1 MRQYWTYIL
10 SSFSRTIYVG
20 VTNDLE
26 RRIQQ
31 HKSKQVP
38 GFTARYDVTRLVH
51 SEVFSDVCDAI
62 AREKQIKSWSRARKN
77 ALIEEH
83 NPLWDD
89 LATCVNGKDCRGR

>member
-1 MRQYWTYIL
+1 MQHFWVYIL
-10 SSFSRTIYVG
+10 SSNTRTIYVG

-26 RRIQQ
+26 RRVQE

-38 GFTARYDVTRLVH
+38 GFTARYNVSQLVY
-51 SEVFSDVCDAI
+51 SEVFSDVRDAI

-83 NPLWDD
+83 NPRWND
-89 LATCVNGKDCRGR
+89 LAA

>member
-1 MRQYWTYIL
+1 M
-10 SSFSRTIYVG
+10 G

-26 RRIQQ
+26 RRVQE

-38 GFTARYDVTRLVH
+38 GFTARYNVSQLVYG
-51 SEVFSDVCDAI
+51 EVFSDVRDAI

-83 NPLWDD
+83 NPRWND
-89 LATCVNGKDCRGR
+89 LAA

>member
-1 MRQYWTYIL
+1 MQQYWIYIL
-10 SSFSRTIYVG
+10 SSFTRTLYVG

-38 GFTARYDVTRLVH
+38 GFTARYNITRLVH
-51 SEVFSDVCDAI
+51 SEVFSDIRDAL
-62 AREKQIKSWSRARKN
+62 AREKQSKSWSRARKN

-83 NPLWDD
+83 NPNWND
-89 LATCVNGKDCRGR
+89 LAA

>member
-1 MRQYWTYIL
+1 MQHFWVYIL
-10 SSFSRTIYVG
+10 SSNTRAIYVG

-26 RRIQQ
+26 RRVQE

-38 GFTARYDVTRLVH
+38 GFTARYNASQLVYG
-51 SEVFSDVCDAI
+51 EVFSDVRDAI

-83 NPLWDD
+83 NPRWND
-89 LATCVNGKDCRGR
+89 LAA